1 MKEIEAK
8 VKSNFNLAFENS
20 MGKEVDGK
28 KEELE
33 DEE

>member
-1 MKEIEAK
+1 MNEIEAK

-28 KEELE
+28 KDEDGEE
-33 DEE
+33 